1 MSLKVLVEK
10 LRLHKCSFN
19 AHYSTFISWETS
31 SPQSH
36 FICILQYQQSTI
48 ISSGVSYKKRRFDS
62 LTWDKYINSASL
74 PVCVLK
80 AEFRRGCCER
90 HIPSGCRRLTCR
102 WACSYQFQRLV
113 AARRWERCGGS
124 LRWLSGSEAYPS
136 LQQEGRSQLRYW
148 EAEVV
153 WFISSW
159 YFSQHGRF
167 QYFKLALKTISIFL
181 NPFYKHQWW
190 S

>member
-1 MSLKVLVEK
+1 MLNILTTKP
-10 LRLHKCSFN
+10 FYM
-19 AHYSTFISWETS
+19 YSTIPAEYYYF
-31 SPQSH
+31 
-36 FICILQYQQSTI
+36 FRCIIQKAPFWLPDVGQVYQQCVNT
-48 ISSGVSYKKRRFDS
+48 R
-62 LTWDKYINSASL
+62 
-74 PVCVLK
+74 VCVLK

-136 LQQEGRSQLRYW
+136 LQQEGRSQLRYCRW
-148 EAEVV
+148 GWELEAEVV
-153 WFISSW
+153 WLISSW
-159 YFSQHGRF
+159 YFSVHGRF

-181 NPFYKHQWW
+181 NPFYKLQWW
-190 S
+190 C

>member
-1 MSLKVLVEK
+1 MM
-10 LRLHKCSFN
+10 RN
-19 AHYSTFISWETS
+19 
-31 SPQSH
+31 
-36 FICILQYQQSTI
+36 ILTTKPFYIYPSI
-48 ISSGVSYKKRRFDS
+48 LPEYFYFFRWIVKKSKRRFDS
-62 LTWDKYINSASL
+62 LAWDKYINSAWK

-113 AARRWERCGGS
+113 AAKRWERCGGS

-148 EAEVV
+148 GAGGEKG
-153 WFISSW
+153 FCIDRKKLQS
-159 YFSQHGRF
+159 FFRF
-167 QYFKLALKTISIFL
+167 DTKQNQVLQILMQYRSVTHLREGKWL
-181 NPFYKHQWW
+181 
-190 S
+190 